1 MSSTYGAYQDS
12 LLGHTATSVT
22 HHTTNHTK
30 LEELKTLQSTNNS
43 STNSIDNKVVLPSAL
58 SSAGNLKVSIEEGS
72 SGGGDASASNQVAG
86 NSTLT
91 SISNK
96 VVLPSALSTGSNLKV
111 SIEENA
117 FDGAVTNAGLTDLA
131 SAINSSMVDVN
142 VANGGF
148 DGAVTNAGLTELAS
162 AINSSMLDVNVAS
175 GGFNGAVTNA
185 GLTDLASAINSSK
198 VDVNLLDIAKGQNT
212 MMNSLPVAIA
222 SNQSALENKETR
234 AFSSVTT
241 LASSLSVIDNANTE
255 TSVVTNDSS
264 KNSFVLD
271 VSCAD
276 ATYIDFEVDLMES
289 IDNSSFHTTQSN
301 MDMNYPK
308 LHEFL
313 KQVTPASPYWKLNV
327 RNTGAST
334 KTFTI
339 KYISS

>member
-30 LEELKTLQSTNNS
+30 LEDLKTLQSTNNT
-43 STNSIDNKVVLPSAL
+43 STASIDGKVVLPSAL

-72 SGGGDASASNQVAG
+72 SGGGDASASNQATA
-86 NSTLT
+86 NSSLA
-91 SISNK
+91 SIDGK

-117 FDGAVTNAGLTDLA
+117 FN
-131 SAINSSMVDVN
+131 
-142 VANGGF
+142 
-148 DGAVTNAGLTELAS
+148 GAVTNAGLTELAS
-162 AINSSMLDVNVAS
+162 AINA
-175 GGFNGAVTNA
+175 
-185 GLTDLASAINSSK
+185 SK

-241 LASSLSVIDNANTE
+241 LATSLSVIDNANTE
-255 TSVVTNDSS
+255 TSVVSNDSS

-271 VSCAD
+271 VSCDD
-276 ATYIDFEVDLMES
+276 ATYTDFEVDLMES

-308 LHEFL
+308 LHDFL
-313 KQVTPASPYWKLNV
+313 KQVSPASPYWKLNV

>member
-30 LEELKTLQSTNNS
+30 LEDLKTLQSTNNT
-43 STNSIDNKVVLPSAL
+43 STASIDGKVVLPSAL

-72 SGGGDASASNQVAG
+72 SGGGDASASNQATA
-86 NSTLT
+86 NSSLA
-91 SISNK
+91 SIDGK

-117 FDGAVTNAGLTDLA
+117 F
-131 SAINSSMVDVN
+131 
-142 VANGGF
+142 
-148 DGAVTNAGLTELAS
+148 
-162 AINSSMLDVNVAS
+162 
-175 GGFNGAVTNA
+175 NGAVTNA
-185 GLTDLASAINSSK
+185 GLTDLASAINASK

-241 LASSLSVIDNANTE
+241 LATSLSVIDNANTE
-255 TSVVTNDSS
+255 TSVVSNDSS

-271 VSCAD
+271 VSCDD
-276 ATYIDFEVDLMES
+276 ATYTDFEVDLMES

-308 LHEFL
+308 LHDFL
-313 KQVTPASPYWKLNV
+313 KQVSPASPYWKLNV

>member
-30 LEELKTLQSTNNS
+30 LEDLKTLQSTNNT
-43 STNSIDNKVVLPSAL
+43 STASIDNKLILPSAL

-72 SGGGDASASNQVAG
+72 SGGGDASASNQATA
-86 NSTLT
+86 NSSLA
-91 SISNK
+91 SIDGK
-96 VVLPSALSTGSNLKV
+96 VVLPSALTASSNLKV

-131 SAINSSMVDVN
+131 SAIN
-142 VANGGF
+142 A
-148 DGAVTNAGLTELAS
+148 
-162 AINSSMLDVNVAS
+162 
-175 GGFNGAVTNA
+175 
-185 GLTDLASAINSSK
+185 SK

-234 AFSSVTT
+234 AFSAVTT
-241 LASSLSVIDNANTE
+241 LATSMSVISSGNTE

-276 ATYIDFEVDLMES
+276 TSYTDFEVDLMES

-301 MDMNYPK
+301 MDLNFQK

-313 KQVTPASPYWKLNV
+313 KQVSPASPYWKINV

-334 KTFTI
+334 KSFTI

>member
-30 LEELKTLQSTNNS
+30 LEELKTLQSSNNT
-43 STNSIDNKVVLPSAL
+43 STSSIDTKVVLPTAL

-72 SGGGDASASNQVAG
+72 SGGDASASNQVAG

-91 SISNK
+91 SIDGK

-117 FDGAVTNAGLTDLA
+117 FN
-131 SAINSSMVDVN
+131 
-142 VANGGF
+142 
-148 DGAVTNAGLTELAS
+148 GAVTNAGLTELAS
-162 AINSSMLDVNVAS
+162 AINASMLDVNVAN
-175 GGFNGAVTNA
+175 GGFDGAVTNA

-198 VDVNLLDIAKGQNT
+198 VDVNLLDVVKGQNT
-212 MMNSLPVAIA
+212 MINSLPVAIA

-234 AFSSVTT
+234 AFSAVTT
-241 LASSLSVIDNANTE
+241 LATSMSVVNAGNTE

-271 VSCAD
+271 VSCD
-276 ATYIDFEVDLMES
+276 DTIYTDFEVDLMES

-301 MDMNYPK
+301 MDLNFPK
-308 LHEFL
+308 LHDFL
-313 KQVTPASPYWKLNV
+313 KQVSPASPYWKLNV

>member
-43 STNSIDNKVVLPSAL
+43 STNSIDNKLILPSAL
-58 SSAGNLKVSIEEGS
+58 SSAGNLKVSIEEGG
-72 SGGGDASASNQVAG
+72 SGGGNANASNQATA
-86 NSTLT
+86 NSSLA
-91 SISNK
+91 SIDGK
-96 VVLPSALSTGSNLKV
+96 VVLPSALTASSNLKV
-111 SIEENA
+111 SIEENG

-142 VANGGF
+142 VASGGF
-148 DGAVTNAGLTELAS
+148 D
-162 AINSSMLDVNVAS
+162 
-175 GGFNGAVTNA
+175 GAVTNA
-185 GLTDLASAINSSK
+185 GLTDLASAINASK
-198 VDVNLLDIAKGQNT
+198 VDVNLLDLAKGQHS

-234 AFSSVTT
+234 AFSSVVT
-241 LASSLSVIDNANTE
+241 LATSLSVIDYSNTE

-271 VSCAD
+271 VSCDD
-276 ATYIDFEVDLMES
+276 AIYTDFEVDLMES

-308 LHEFL
+308 LHDFL

>member
-1 MSSTYGAYQDS
+1 MVDVNVA
-12 LLGHTATSVT
+12 
-22 HHTTNHTK
+22 
-30 LEELKTLQSTNNS
+30 
-43 STNSIDNKVVLPSAL
+43 
-58 SSAGNLKVSIEEGS
+58 
-72 SGGGDASASNQVAG
+72 SGG
-86 NSTLT
+86 
-91 SISNK
+91 
-96 VVLPSALSTGSNLKV
+96 
-111 SIEENA
+111 

-131 SAINSSMVDVN
+131 SAIN
-142 VANGGF
+142 A
-148 DGAVTNAGLTELAS
+148 
-162 AINSSMLDVNVAS
+162 
-175 GGFNGAVTNA
+175 
-185 GLTDLASAINSSK
+185 SK

-241 LASSLSVIDNANTE
+241 LATSLSVINSGNSE

-271 VSCAD
+271 VSCD
-276 ATYIDFEVDLMES
+276 DTSYTDFEVDLMES

-301 MDMNYPK
+301 MDLNFPK
-308 LHEFL
+308 LHDFL
-313 KQVTPASPYWKLNV
+313 KQVSPASPYWKINV

>member
-43 STNSIDNKVVLPSAL
+43 STNSIDGKLILPSAL

-72 SGGGDASASNQVAG
+72 SGGGDASASNQATA
-86 NSTLT
+86 NSSLA
-91 SISNK
+91 SIDGK
-96 VVLPSALSTGSNLKV
+96 VVLPSALTASSNLKV

-148 DGAVTNAGLTELAS
+148 D
-162 AINSSMLDVNVAS
+162 
-175 GGFNGAVTNA
+175 GAVTNA

-234 AFSSVTT
+234 AFSSVVT
-241 LASSLSVIDNANTE
+241 LATSLSVISSGNTE

-271 VSCAD
+271 VSCDD
-276 ATYIDFEVDLMES
+276 ASYTDFDVDLMES

-301 MDMNYPK
+301 MDMTYPK
-308 LHEFL
+308 LHDFL
-313 KQVTPASPYWKLNV
+313 KQVSPASPYWKLNV
-327 RNTGAST
+327 KNTGAST